1 MVTKKELKGL
11 NMSIEE
17 YFEYLLE
24 SKTNGQHVQAKV
36 MFNAMSE
43 GQQKYFFEY
52 IDTLLFYEVDM
63 DEMVSEMIDFRNY
76 FKP

>member
-1 MVTKKELKGL
+1 
-11 NMSIEE
+11 MSIEE

-24 SKTNGQHVQAKV
+24 SKNNGQHVQAKV

>member
-1 MVTKKELKGL
+1 MVTKKELRGL

-24 SKTNGQHVQAKV
+24 SKNNGQHVQAKV

-76 FKP
+76 FKL

>member
-1 MVTKKELKGL
+1 MVTKKELRSL

-24 SKTNGQHVQAKV
+24 SKNNGQHVQARV